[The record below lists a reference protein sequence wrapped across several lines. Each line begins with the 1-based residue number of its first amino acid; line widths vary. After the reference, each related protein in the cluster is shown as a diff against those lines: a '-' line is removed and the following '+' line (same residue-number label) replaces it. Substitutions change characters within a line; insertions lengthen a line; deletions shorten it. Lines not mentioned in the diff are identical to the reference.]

1 MEKPYI
7 DNIDSTNTAPSRW
20 RKFKTQCKENWFYI
34 TLISVALTGVFCAF
48 ILPPLIPK
56 STDGGDS
63 VDSIRKAILAVFAG
77 ALTMLTLWETHRK
90 NTQEKDKND
99 RDHIRQVHAERR
111 SRYAKAIEHIADDK
125 AVVRLGG
132 IYTLVSLVDE
142 WLTDESIKDIDDRR
156 KEGQVIVNNLCA
168 YIRSPFHLAEK
179 RDILELDSRPAKYKG
194 DFAADQA
201 EFFEECNVRKSIFE
215 EINKRITVKI
225 DENNIN
231 EREAVGSWSKF
242 IFNFD
247 AAPIFYFLQYL
258 TYVNSSFHAAKF
270 YGRTFFSNSHFFGGT
285 DFTDAVFY
293 GPADFNDTFFVG
305 DTFFRWAKFNGPT
318 SFQAIFKKKADFEN
332 AEFLK
337 SAKFVSSQ
345 FNDATYFK
353 NVHFSQKPIF
363 AEYIHSHNN
372 HPKNC
377 HYVHASFSY
386 KIDSTKHNFM
396 VSSQSLFSIPR
407 SNISFKN
414 NNYEIPKGTVI
425 FNPDSWDKDIMNYR
439 EISPIAP

>member
-1 MEKPYI
+1 
-7 DNIDSTNTAPSRW
+7 
-20 RKFKTQCKENWFYI
+20 
-34 TLISVALTGVFCAF
+34 
-48 ILPPLIPK
+48 
-56 STDGGDS
+56 
-63 VDSIRKAILAVFAG
+63 
-77 ALTMLTLWETHRK
+77 MLTLWETHRK

-293 GPADFNDTFFVG
+293 GPADFNDTFLLVTHFFVG
-305 DTFFRWAKFNGPT
+305 QNLMARHHFKLYSRKKLILKMQNSSNRQNLYLHSLMMPPILRMFIFHKSQYSQSTYILITITPRIAITFMHHFHTKLIPQNIISWFLRKA
-318 SFQAIFKKKADFEN
+318 SFQSLAVIYPSKIITTRF
-332 AEFLK
+332 
-337 SAKFVSSQ
+337 
-345 FNDATYFK
+345 
-353 NVHFSQKPIF
+353 QKVP
-363 AEYIHSHNN
+363 
-372 HPKNC
+372 
-377 HYVHASFSY
+377 
-386 KIDSTKHNFM
+386 
-396 VSSQSLFSIPR
+396 
-407 SNISFKN
+407 
-414 NNYEIPKGTVI
+414 
-425 FNPDSWDKDIMNYR
+425 
-439 EISPIAP
+439 